1 MLKLASAYLER
12 LLFVQH
18 FRALE
23 REGPEPSV
31 VQALVQTLVQ
41 TPELRAEPRTGAL
54 ERNRAPPLITGG
66 PPPDAASPTPVCP
79 SACTQ

>member
-12 LLFVQH
+12 LLFAQH

-31 VQALVQTLVQ
+31 VQALVQT
-41 TPELRAEPRTGAL
+41 PDLRAEPRTGAL
-54 ERNRAPPLITGG
+54 EHNRAPPLITGG

-79 SACTQ
+79 STCTQ